1 MRETDITEVME
12 NYVNKQ
18 EMSGGALMVR
28 KEGKLV
34 YKNKWG
40 YSDLES
46 NTPIEYNSIYRFMSM
61 SKCITGIAVL
71 KLYEAGKIDLDAPVS
86 VYIPEFANMRVADD
100 VRYKMDENM
109 KIKHMFWKLLTF
121 RMDKVKTVGC
131 KREITIRDL
140 LSHASGLEQGVA
152 GLMAFIKMKP
162 TDRSLEERVMRYS
175 RYALDFQPGTSTSY
189 SPLAGFD
196 ILGYIVGK
204 VSGFG
209 FENYLQKEIF
219 NPLEM
224 KNTFFYPNAEQKNRI
239 VKLYK
244 RKNGKLVDVTDT
256 KEDTHQF
263 MHHGNFHIE
272 SGSGGLYGTITDY
285 EKLAEMLCNE
295 GKFNGKQFLQSK
307 TVQLMHTEAQEK
319 HLETEP
325 GQVWGL
331 SVKIRQDPTAAE
343 SFVHAGTYGWSGAF
357 GTHFFVCPDKK
368 LEAVFTTNRSDLG
381 GSGSYISRKVEELVF
396 KIWGN

>member
-28 KEGKLV
+28 KEGELV

-100 VRYKMDENM
+100 VRYKMDENT

-121 RMDKVKTVGC
+121 RMDKVKTVDC

-140 LSHASGLEQGVA
+140 LSHASGLEQGVV

-175 RYALDFQPGTSTSY
+175 RYVLDFQPGTSTSFPFFLLY
-189 SPLAGFD
+189 NFT
-196 ILGYIVGK
+196 IL
-204 VSGFG
+204 
-209 FENYLQKEIF
+209 
-219 NPLEM
+219 
-224 KNTFFYPNAEQKNRI
+224 FFC
-239 VKLYK
+239 L
-244 RKNGKLVDVTDT
+244 
-256 KEDTHQF
+256 
-263 MHHGNFHIE
+263 
-272 SGSGGLYGTITDY
+272 
-285 EKLAEMLCNE
+285 
-295 GKFNGKQFLQSK
+295 
-307 TVQLMHTEAQEK
+307 
-319 HLETEP
+319 
-325 GQVWGL
+325 
-331 SVKIRQDPTAAE
+331 
-343 SFVHAGTYGWSGAF
+343 AF
-357 GTHFFVCPDKK
+357 G
-368 LEAVFTTNRSDLG
+368 
-381 GSGSYISRKVEELVF
+381 
-396 KIWGN
+396 